1 MSPRAGALGD
11 RVLSAVRTIGR
22 GARLGE
28 IAAVASCQCS
38 EAAEALCE
46 LEGRGLVAVW
56 SWAPTTPD
64 ARRGDR
70 ESRPGAEGS

>member
-1 MSPRAGALGD
+1 MSPPADGLGD
-11 RVLSAVRTIGR
+11 RVLAAVRTIGR

-38 EAAEALCE
+38 EAAEALCQ

-56 SWAPTTPD
+56 SWAPVEEPD
-64 ARRGDR
+64 PCAAA
-70 ESRPGAEGS
+70 PGAST